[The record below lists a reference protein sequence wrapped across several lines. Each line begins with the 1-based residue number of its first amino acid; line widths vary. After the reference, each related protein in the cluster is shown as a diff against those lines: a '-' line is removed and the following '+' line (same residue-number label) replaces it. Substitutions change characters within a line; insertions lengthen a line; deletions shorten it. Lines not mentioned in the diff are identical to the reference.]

1 MKQRAKKGGTQF
13 APPFHD
19 FERTNMTLLKTFI
32 LGAVSA
38 SVLATASAASA
49 QVNPN
54 GQPVPVPPPSDGPMV
69 GPDGLSHF
77 QCYRI
82 DPGPIGHPPVAITTT
97 DQFGEQQI
105 VLGQPI
111 QICNPTVKVHK
122 GKKFPAFNKQ
132 AHLICYQI
140 TKQPDA
146 KMRAVDT
153 RNQFY
158 NRKYQVGA
166 RISFCAP
173 SYKTLIGDKE
183 FPLPG

>member
-1 MKQRAKKGGTQF
+1 M
-13 APPFHD
+13 
-19 FERTNMTLLKTFI
+19 NLLKTLV
-32 LGAVSA
+32 LGAASA
-38 SVLATASAASA
+38 SILATAFAASA
-49 QVNPN
+49 QVNPP
-54 GQPVPVPPPSDGPMV
+54 GLPIPPGDQLS

-82 DPGPIGHPPVAITTT
+82 APGPIGHPPVAITTT

-111 QICNPTVKVHK
+111 QICNPTAKVHK
-122 GKKFPAFNKQ
+122 GKKFPALNAK
-132 AHLICYQI
+132 AHLICYEI
-140 TKQPDA
+140 VKQPDA

-158 NRKYQVGA
+158 SRKYQVGA
-166 RISFCAP
+166 RVSFCAP

-183 FPLPG
+183 FPLSG

>member
-1 MKQRAKKGGTQF
+1 M
-13 APPFHD
+13 
-19 FERTNMTLLKTFI
+19 NLLKTLV
-32 LGAVSA
+32 LGAASA
-38 SVLATASAASA
+38 SILATAFAASA
-49 QVNPN
+49 QVNPP
-54 GQPVPVPPPSDGPMV
+54 GLPIPPGDQLS

-82 DPGPIGHPPVAITTT
+82 APGPIGHPPVAITTT

-111 QICNPTVKVHK
+111 QICNPTAKVHK
-122 GKKFPAFNKQ
+122 GKKFPALNAK
-132 AHLICYQI
+132 AHLICYEI
-140 TKQPDA
+140 VKQPDA

-166 RISFCAP
+166 RVSFCAP

-183 FPLPG
+183 FPLSG